1 MRKRE
6 NKMEKR
12 EQRKFIRRDSLNLLD
27 YVVLDKEGTTED
39 HGMGRTLNVS
49 ENGILLETHVSLQ
62 LSQLLLITLGLE
74 EDLIDLKGEVVHT
87 KEVDDDQYQ
96 SGIVFVEI
104 DAQGQRILNR
114 YLEAFQEVFGEKA

>member
-6 NKMEKR
+6 NKMGKR
-12 EQRKFIRRDSLNLLD
+12 ERRKFIRRDSLNLLD
-27 YVVLDKEGTTED
+27 YVVLDNAGTMKD
-39 HGMGRTLNVS
+39 HAMGRTLNVS
-49 ENGILLETHVSLQ
+49 ENGILLETHLSLS

-87 KEVDDDQYQ
+87 KEVDDDLYQ

-104 DAQGQRILNR
+104 DAEGQRILNR
-114 YLEAFQEVFGEKA
+114 YLEAFQEVFGGKD

>member
-1 MRKRE
+1 
-6 NKMEKR
+6 MEKK

-27 YVVLDKEGTTED
+27 YVVLDEEGNTED

-49 ENGILLETHVSLQ
+49 ENGILLETHISLRLKQ
-62 LSQLLLITLGLE
+62 SLLITLGLE

-87 KEVDDDQYQ
+87 KETDEDLSQ

-104 DAQGQRILNR
+104 DDEGQRILNR
-114 YLEAFQEVFGEKA
+114 YLEAFKEVFGGKA